1 MRRTLAPRQPPRLVR
16 TYIRT
21 YVRTHT
27 TTRLDS
33 FLSRRERYL
42 SSLAALLVIAPIIV
56 VPTSH
61 RRRCIDADA
70 NFPFAER
77 FECVTHTHTH
87 SLSLYTLENR
97 GGRRGGG
104 RGRRRGR
111 KIHER
116 ESERETKEEG
126 AQGGVKDVC
135 YARYDREKQRILSE
149 AFGRMF
155 IDVIFAPRSGEK
167 RTSIGEICLI
177 CRALI

>member
-87 SLSLYTLENR
+87 TLSLSIHSRIEAEEEEEEEEGEEEEKYTRER
-97 GGRRGGG
+97 VREK
-104 RGRRRGR
+104 RRR
-111 KIHER
+111 KER
-116 ESERETKEEG
+116 KEESRMCVTRDTIERNSG
-126 AQGGVKDVC
+126 SFQKRLVEC
-135 YARYDREKQRILSE
+135 LS
-149 AFGRMF
+149 
-155 IDVIFAPRSGEK
+155 
-167 RTSIGEICLI
+167 T
-177 CRALI
+177 

>member
-116 ESERETKEEG
+116 ERVREKRRRKERKEESRMCVTRDTIERNSG
-126 AQGGVKDVC
+126 SFQKRLVEC
-135 YARYDREKQRILSE
+135 LS
-149 AFGRMF
+149 
-155 IDVIFAPRSGEK
+155 
-167 RTSIGEICLI
+167 T
-177 CRALI
+177 

>member
-87 SLSLYTLENR
+87 TLSLYTRESRRKKRRRKRKEKRKKNTR
-97 GGRRGGG
+97 ERERERNEGGRSA
-104 RGRRRGR
+104 RRSQGCVLRAIR
-111 KIHER
+111 
-116 ESERETKEEG
+116 SRET
-126 AQGGVKDVC
+126 ADP
-135 YARYDREKQRILSE
+135 
-149 AFGRMF
+149 F
-155 IDVIFAPRSGEK
+155 RSVWSNVYRRNICSEK
-167 RTSIGEICLI
+167 RREAYEH
-177 CRALI
+177 R

>member
-56 VPTSH
+56 VPASH

-77 FECVTHTHTH
+77 FECVTHIHTH
-87 SLSLYTLENR
+87 SLSLYTLEAEEEEEEEEGEEEEKYTR
-97 GGRRGGG
+97 ERVREK
-104 RGRRRGR
+104 RRR
-111 KIHER
+111 KER
-116 ESERETKEEG
+116 KEESRMCVTRDTIERNSG
-126 AQGGVKDVC
+126 SFQKRLVEC
-135 YARYDREKQRILSE
+135 LS
-149 AFGRMF
+149 
-155 IDVIFAPRSGEK
+155 
-167 RTSIGEICLI
+167 T
-177 CRALI
+177 